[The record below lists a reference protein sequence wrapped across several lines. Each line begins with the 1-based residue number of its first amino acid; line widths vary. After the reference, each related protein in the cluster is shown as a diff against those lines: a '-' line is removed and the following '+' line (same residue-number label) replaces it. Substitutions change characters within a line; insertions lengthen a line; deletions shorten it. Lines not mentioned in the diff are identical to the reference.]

1 MMRLRRIFYRCLR
14 ASLQPTTLFGLM
26 MIAACWIA
34 VTFLMS
40 IERGKT
46 LEGAIQQSESLVRLF
61 AENTEQTLLGIDRT
75 LLLLR
80 KGFEDEPDH
89 FDLRNWAERTALIG
103 DLTIQ
108 INMDG
113 PDGYL
118 RPTPTK
124 YRGPP
129 VFLGNRKH
137 VSVHVDSVTDEL
149 YISEPVLG
157 RVS

>member
-1 MMRLRRIFYRCLR
+1 MMRLRSIFDGWLR

-61 AENTEQTLLGIDRT
+61 EENTEQTLLGIDRT

-80 KGFEDEPDH
+80 KGFEDDPGHCD
-89 FDLRNWAERTALIG
+89 FRTRVDRPPRIG
-103 DLTIQ
+103 GPPIQ
-108 INMDG
+108 INMVGADG
-113 PDGYL
+113 FRG
-118 RPTPTK
+118 PTPSNSSA
-124 YRGPP
+124 PP
-129 VFLGNRKH
+129 LYLG
-137 VSVHVDSVTDEL
+137 
-149 YISEPVLG
+149 
-157 RVS
+157 

>member
-61 AENTEQTLLGIDRT
+61 EENTEQTLLGIDRT

-80 KGFEDEPDH
+80 KGFGDDPGH
-89 FDLRNWAERTALIG
+89 FDLRNWVERTALIG
-103 DLTIQ
+103 GPTTST
-108 INMDG
+108 NKGGGDG
-113 PDGYL
+113 FTGA
-118 RPTPTK
+118 PTP
-124 YRGPP
+124 
-129 VFLGNRKH
+129 N
-137 VSVHVDSVTDEL
+137 
-149 YISEPVLG
+149 
-157 RVS
+157 

>member
-1 MMRLRRIFYRCLR
+1 MRLRRIFYRWLR

-61 AENTEQTLLGIDRT
+61 EENTEQTLLGIDRT

-80 KGFEDEPDH
+80 KGFEGKAKDAKEE
-89 FDLRNWAERTALIG
+89 A
-103 DLTIQ
+103 
-108 INMDG
+108 
-113 PDGYL
+113 
-118 RPTPTK
+118 
-124 YRGPP
+124 
-129 VFLGNRKH
+129 GNI
-137 VSVHVDSVTDEL
+137 
-149 YISEPVLG
+149 ISEGFAQKTPRSNTNTPALTGG
-157 RVS
+157 RI